1 MYYSNKLKAHT
12 AKFPRFIYLFIY
24 LFINRTFQH
33 GGHLD
38 LGSE

>member
-24 LFINRTFQH
+24 LLIVHFNTVVI
-33 GGHLD
+33 
-38 LGSE
+38 